1 LQGIKESLEKAMEWV
16 DKTICLLRYGD
27 DFLSLNISL
36 GTDFYLM
43 SPSDLRSL
51 YNTAKNSG
59 ASEAELDSLQRQIIE
74 TEYRDNPLEL
84 QRMLI
89 LNELEPYRHIGRQ
102 EALTLF
108 EKNIMPETDLRI
120 KLNFPDYIRR
130 FERENT
136 NVIEFGSAIP
146 FASKIEKIR
155 EELERY
161 AMEEKAKIP
170 NVAPPKT
177 PLESTQE

>member
-1 LQGIKESLEKAMEWV
+1 
-16 DKTICLLRYGD
+16 
-27 DFLSLNISL
+27 
-36 GTDFYLM
+36 M

-108 EKNIMPETDLRI
+108 EKNIMPENDLRI
-120 KLNFPDYIRR
+120 KMNFPDYIHR

-136 NVIEFGSAIP
+136 NIIEFGSAIP
-146 FASKIEKIR
+146 FATKIERIR
-155 EELERY
+155 AELDRY
-161 AMEEKAKIP
+161 ATEEKAKIIS
-170 NVAPPKT
+170 VTPPKT